1 MAVRTI
7 VKIPSA
13 VLGRKATKVKNF
25 DAALER
31 LVSDMVDTLRST
43 TGVGLA
49 APQIGVGEKVIVIE
63 YAEENETPELYIVV
77 NPEIT
82 DASNEMVTGIEG
94 CLSVP
99 DLIGEVDRHERITV
113 KGQDVKGKPLK
124 FKPEGWLAR
133 IFQHEID
140 HLDGILYTQRAERVW
155 RPGENEAVA
164 DEV

>member
-1 MAVRTI
+1 MAVRPI

-13 VLGRKATKVKNF
+13 VLGRKAVKVKNF
-25 DAALER
+25 DAALSR
-31 LVSDMVDTLRST
+31 LASDMVDTLRST

-49 APQIGVGEKVIVIE
+49 APQIGVGEKIVVVE
-63 YAEENETPELYIVV
+63 YSEEHETPELYVVV
-77 NPEIT
+77 NPEIV
-82 DASNEMVTGIEG
+82 DASDEMATGIEG

-99 DLIGEVDRHERITV
+99 DLIGEVDRHEKITV
-113 KGQDVKGKPLK
+113 KGQDIKGKALK

-140 HLDGILYTQRAERVW
+140 HLDGIIYTQRAARVW
-155 RPGENEAVA
+155 RPGENEAA

>member
-1 MAVRTI
+1 MAVRPI

-25 DAALER
+25 DPALER
-31 LVSDMVDTLRST
+31 LAADMVDTLRST

-49 APQIGVGEKVIVIE
+49 APQIGVGERVIVIE
-63 YAEENETPELYIVV
+63 YAEENESPMLYIVV

-82 DASNEMVTGIEG
+82 DASEEMVTGIEG

-124 FKPEGWLAR
+124 LKPEGWLAR

-140 HLDGILYTQRAERVW
+140 HLDGILYTQRAGRVW
-155 RPGENEAVA
+155 RPGENEAFE

>member
-1 MAVRTI
+1 MAVRPI

-13 VLGRKATKVKNF
+13 VLGRKAVKVKNF

-31 LVSDMVDTLRST
+31 LASDMVDTLRST

-49 APQIGVGEKVIVIE
+49 APQIGVGEKIIVVE
-63 YAEENETPELYIVV
+63 YSEEHETPELYIVV

-82 DASNEMVTGIEG
+82 DASDEMVTGIEG

-99 DLIGEVDRHERITV
+99 DLIGEVDRHERIIV
-113 KGQDVKGKPLK
+113 KGQDIKGKALK

-140 HLDGILYTQRAERVW
+140 HLDGIIYTQRAARVW
-155 RPGENEAVA
+155 RPGENEAA

>member
-13 VLGRKATKVKNF
+13 VLGRKAIKVKNF

-31 LVSDMVDTLRST
+31 LVSDMVETLRST

-49 APQIGVGEKVIVIE
+49 APQIGVSEKVIVIE
-63 YAEENETPELYIVV
+63 YAEEDAEPALYVVV
-77 NPEIT
+77 NPEII
-82 DASNEMVTGIEG
+82 DVSDDMLTGIEG

-113 KGQDVKGKPLK
+113 KGQDIKGKALK
-124 FKPEGWLAR
+124 IKAEGWLAR

-140 HLDGILYTQRAERVW
+140 HLDGILFTQRAERVW
-155 RPGENEAVA
+155 RPGENEVYT
-164 DEV
+164 DNV